1 MNNLF
6 YLNRFYPIDKSV
18 YKKPY
23 NPLMLTASKYGALNY
38 GSKYFR
44 DESDPQDLVGG
55 VSRN

>member
-1 MNNLF
+1 
-6 YLNRFYPIDKSV
+6 
-18 YKKPY
+18 
-23 NPLMLTASKYGALNY
+23 MLTASKYGALNY